1 MRIDVSEI
9 KCFRE
14 CTRKHEF
21 SSRNRYHLQPKTPN
35 DNLVFGTQFH
45 ECLHMMYL
53 GTPIE
58 KIHEFIQKEVT
69 NADYYKI
76 MHTMVD
82 GYYENVYPQ
91 DKERYQ
97 IVDIE
102 KSFSI
107 PALSNEEGEVTVEF
121 CGSIDMIAID
131 RETNHLV
138 GFEHKSGKNFR
149 PDIYNLVDEQP
160 RMYTI
165 ALSYI
170 LKEFHDNG
178 KFLDVTE
185 IGPIYLNQVR
195 KLKTQFS
202 WVRTECSYT
211 QKDLERFLKSAKD
224 DAQRIY
230 LHNYEAL
237 PQPGFMKCQM
247 CDYASLCEGIG
258 YNDVD
263 MDYVNEEFG
272 EEYQVRDIDHLD
284 EKVERPGDET

>member
-1 MRIDVSEI
+1 MRVDVSEI

-14 CTRKHEF
+14 CSRKHEF

-58 KIHEFIQKEVT
+58 KIHEFINKEVT
-69 NADYYKI
+69 SADYLK
-76 MHTMVD
+76 TMLTMID

-91 DKERYQ
+91 DVERYQ
-97 IVDIE
+97 VIDIE
-102 KSFSI
+102 KSFTI
-107 PALSNEEGEVTVEF
+107 HVTADVDF

-131 RETNHLV
+131 KKTNRLV

-149 PDIYNLVDEQP
+149 PTIYNLVDEQP
-160 RMYTI
+160 RMYMI
-165 ALSYI
+165 ALQHI
-170 LKEFHDNG
+170 LVDFHTEG
-178 KFLDVTE
+178 KYLDVKDV
-185 IGPIYLNQVR
+185 GPIYLNQVR

-202 WVRTECSYT
+202 WERTECSYT
-211 QKDLERFLKSAKD
+211 KKDLEKFYSAAAA
-224 DAQRIY
+224 DAIKIRD
-230 LHNYEAL
+230 HSYEAL

-247 CDYASLCEGIG
+247 CDFASLCEAIG
-258 YNDVD
+258 YDDVD
-263 MDYVNEEFG
+263 LEYIEEEFG

-284 EKVERPGDET
+284 EKIERPGDEA